1 MGPTGLSKD
10 WATMPAF
17 DLELKRY
24 LLLGYLKRVQEHFGQ
39 CKLYPYLQDLRE
51 RHAELVALRR
61 SKDDM
66 QWALQGALIGF
77 DPETGAPIHER
88 LKDEVPLKVIDD
100 ILDLAIPKLERSLT
114 RGVQLHQQHAQQ
126 IQFVP
131 IGVQPLDLRTGW
143 LMMRTLEEVRV
154 YAYTIPWV
162 QATTSW
168 DGQLAVRTNYVS
180 TFPLGLSCSYEHIR
194 SELLRG
200 HHHLPLAATFALE
213 CPVPLPCMETFIPLA
228 KQRVYEVFTAG
239 SSASP

>member
-1 MGPTGLSKD
+1 
-10 WATMPAF
+10 
-17 DLELKRY
+17 
-24 LLLGYLKRVQEHFGQ
+24 
-39 CKLYPYLQDLRE
+39 
-51 RHAELVALRR
+51 
-61 SKDDM
+61 
-66 QWALQGALIGF
+66 
-77 DPETGAPIHER
+77 

-114 RGVQLHQQHAQQ
+114 RGVQLHQQLAQQ

-131 IGVQPLDLRTGW
+131 IGLQPLDLRTGW